1 MSARGATSEPA
12 IAIEG
17 VSFRYPGGESLAVE
31 TIDLVV
37 ARGERLGVL
46 GPNGGGKSTLLGLM
60 LGQLVPTEGRVRV
73 LGGEPREASR
83 RGRIAWVAQRSNL
96 ELAFPVCA
104 REVVG
109 MPLRIARKPW
119 QRLASDQ
126 RERVE
131 RAMDLVD
138 ALGYANKP
146 VGSLSGGQLQRVL
159 IARAVVVEPE
169 VLLLDEPMTG
179 VDVSG
184 QRRFGELIARLHGE
198 LGLTIVTVSHDL
210 RAIAAGSD
218 RVACLN
224 RTLHSHGAP
233 EGLTP
238 QVLAEVFEHDVAGVF
253 GEVHVRAHLAE
264 ECTDPSHRGDGA
276 GPSHG
281 CCGGE
286 GDAAHAHD

>member
-12 IAIEG
+12 IVIEG
-17 VSFRYPGGESLAVE
+17 VSFRYPGAESLAVE
-31 TIDLVV
+31 KIDLVV

-60 LGQLVPTEGRVRV
+60 LGQFTPTEGRVRV

-119 QRLASDQ
+119 QRLAADQ

-253 GEVHVRAHLAE
+253 GEVHVQAHLAE
-264 ECTDPSHRGDGA
+264 ECADPSHRGHGA